1 MIRINIRDTDTGRE
15 AFVEIPSV
23 FGPALRSA
31 IEDLSNEIGGRLEG
45 IHVYQQED
53 ALTEAAAA
61 LGPLRAGVNRV
72 VPEGHVD
79 HDNPTPLGAKHFWQD
94 AREAIRPL
102 REAVNTVVTE
112 GHEDY
117 A

>member
-1 MIRINIRDTDTGRE
+1 VIRINIRDTDTGRE
-15 AFVEIPSV
+15 AFLEIPSV

-31 IEDLSNEIGGRLEG
+31 LEDAANEIGGRLEG
-45 IHVYQQED
+45 IHVYHQED

-61 LGPLRAGVNRV
+61 VNPLRAAVNQV

-79 HDNPTPLGAKHFWQD
+79 HDSPTPFGMKHFWQD

-102 REAVNTVVTE
+102 VAGVNRVIEE
-112 GHEDY
+112 GHPNY